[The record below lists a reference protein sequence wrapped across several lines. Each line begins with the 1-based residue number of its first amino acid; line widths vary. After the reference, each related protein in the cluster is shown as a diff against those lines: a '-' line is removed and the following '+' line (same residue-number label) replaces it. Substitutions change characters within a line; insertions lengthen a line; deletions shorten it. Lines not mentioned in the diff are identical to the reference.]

1 MSFILDALRKS
12 EHERQRST
20 VPGLA
25 HVPLATAPAPLPR
38 WAVAAIAALGVAV
51 LVLAG
56 AWWQSTRSDAGTAAS
71 RPEPA
76 LQRTVALP
84 VPAASSPAV
93 TAAPGA
99 TAVERTPTE
108 RTLAT
113 AAAPEPSAAPPANAS
128 QTGTLS
134 AAAPAVSAP
143 SRPPVDEAALP
154 TAAALVAQGVGLP
167 QLRLELHA
175 FSERPSERYV
185 FINGRKYV
193 EGAQLPEGTQLVSI
207 TPTGAILSQYG
218 QRFLLLPE

>member
-25 HVPLATAPAPLPR
+25 HVPLATAPPPLPR

-56 AWWQSTRSDAGTAAS
+56 AWWQSTRSDAGMAAS
-71 RPEPA
+71 RPEPVP
-76 LQRTVALP
+76 QRTVTLP
-84 VPAASSPAV
+84 PPAITPAPV
-93 TAAPGA
+93 A
-99 TAVERTPTE
+99 TAVERTPPE

-113 AAAPEPSAAPPANAS
+113 AAAPEPSAAPAATGT
-128 QTGTLS
+128 QTATLS
-134 AAAPAVSAP
+134 AAAPAVAAP

-193 EGAQLPEGTQLVSI
+193 EGERLPEGTQLVSI

-218 QRFLLLPE
+218 QQFLLLPE

>member
-1 MSFILDALRKS
+1 
-12 EHERQRST
+12 
-20 VPGLA
+20 
-25 HVPLATAPAPLPR
+25 
-38 WAVAAIAALGVAV
+38 VAAIAALGVAV

-56 AWWQSTRSDAGTAAS
+56 AWWQSTRSDAGTAAT

-84 VPAASSPAV
+84 PPAASPQ
-93 TAAPGA
+93 AA
-99 TAVERTPTE
+99 TPTPVSIAAE
-108 RTLAT
+108 RAPSERSLAT
-113 AAAPEPSAAPPANAS
+113 AAASEPFATPPANAN
-128 QTGTLS
+128 QNPGLS
-134 AAAPAVSAP
+134 AAAPALAAP

-193 EGAQLPEGTQLVSI
+193 EGERLPEGTQLVSI